1 MPEHQKVLVTGAS
14 GLLGS
19 NLSWRYA
26 YNSECTGWYAS
37 RPITIPSVST
47 ERIDLTDHD
56 SVAKAL
62 DRIQPDL
69 IVHTAAATD
78 VEWCEQNA
86 ENAKAIN
93 EDATISLAHKAEEH
107 GAKFVYTSTDS
118 VFDGKTGN
126 YSESDAPRP
135 LNAYAASKVRSE
147 IAVANAN
154 PDNPK
159 LLLWQQPIGNK
170 VPT

>member
-37 RPITIPSVST
+37 RPITIPGVRT

-56 SVAKAL
+56 SVAQAL
-62 DRIQPDL
+62 DHIQPDL

-78 VEWCEQNA
+78 VEWCEQNP
-86 ENAKAIN
+86 ESAKAIN
-93 EDATISLAHKAEEH
+93 EKPQNSVLNSSSHQQIVFSMAKPAT
-107 GAKFVYTSTDS
+107 T
-118 VFDGKTGN
+118 
-126 YSESDAPRP
+126 P
-135 LNAYAASKVRSE
+135 KVMH
-147 IAVANAN
+147 
-154 PDNPK
+154 
-159 LLLWQQPIGNK
+159 LGH
-170 VPT
+170 